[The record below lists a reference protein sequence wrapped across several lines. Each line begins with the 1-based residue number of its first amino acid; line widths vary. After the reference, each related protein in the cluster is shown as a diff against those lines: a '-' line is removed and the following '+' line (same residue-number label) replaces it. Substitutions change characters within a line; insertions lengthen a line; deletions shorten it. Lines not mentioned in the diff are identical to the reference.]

1 MQLARTTTAK
11 TGRVRFLF
19 DDAVVSLSLAADA
32 TFEDIARTLDEL
44 ARRHHGKPV
53 AIDVT
58 LAVPSPSVPR
68 ESRGRSS
75 LSWLP
80 FGVCRSGE
88 ASEIDRASSA
98 RPILVVDDDPDVRD
112 VAVGVLK
119 DAGFSVLAA
128 PSAME
133 AFRLLEEHRDIALM
147 FTDVVMPGLD
157 GLMLADMAVL
167 RYNDLKVVYATGY
180 ANRVGRQPGYRYGPV
195 LPKPYR
201 AADLVRLIEREL
213 TRPVTPRYVSPR

>member
-1 MQLARTTTAK
+1 MQLMRTAHTRS
-11 TGRVRFLF
+11 GRVRFVF

-58 LAVPSPSVPR
+58 LAIPPPGIPPEPR
-68 ESRGRSS
+68 ERSS
-75 LSWLP
+75 VSGLP
-80 FGVCRSGE
+80 SRAGRPGK
-88 ASEIDRASSA
+88 APEIDRTPSA
-98 RPILVVDDDPDVRD
+98 QSILVVDDDPGVRD
-112 VAVGVLK
+112 VAVGVLEE
-119 DAGFSVLAA
+119 AGFSVLAA
-128 PSAME
+128 PCAMD
-133 AFRLLEEHRDIALM
+133 AFCLLEEHPDIALM

-167 RYNDLKVVYATGY
+167 RHKDLKVVYTTGY
-180 ANRVGRQPGYRYGPV
+180 VDQVRRQPGYRHGPV

-201 AADLVRLIEREL
+201 PADLVRLIEREL
-213 TRPVTPRYVSPR
+213 EQPVAPRYVSP